1 MDRGSRRFALVGAL
15 AVTQTV
21 GWGVLYYVFGVFL
34 EPMSAE
40 LGISQATSAGA
51 FTVAVLVSAVLS
63 IPVGRWVDAHGA
75 HILMTAGSLLATTGV
90 VAWSQVQTVPQLYGA
105 FVLIGVASSM
115 VLYGPA
121 FAVLVAVLP
130 PARRSRGLLTVT
142 LAAGLAS
149 TIFIPLASQL
159 IQAVGWR
166 DALVYLGLGH
176 NLITVPLHGI
186 ALRRTEVPE
195 STRHHRRGRRDES
208 VRRALRDPGF
218 WMITTAFVFHG
229 AAVAVVSVHLVLYLV
244 DFGYRPTVAAGLTGL
259 LGLCSI
265 SGRLVISVLGRWM
278 DESTITARLFL
289 LQGFALAAL
298 PFIGGHPLG
307 AVLCIDLFGIGFG
320 VAALTT
326 PAILI
331 SRYGAAGYA
340 TVNGILTTPTMI
352 ARAFAPLGA
361 ALLAAAIGY
370 RLMLLP
376 VAAICL
382 AASLAL
388 TLLHR
393 LPVSS
398 PMAER
403 AQWPG
408 A

>member
-1 MDRGSRRFALVGAL
+1 VDRGSRRLALVGAL
-15 AVTQTV
+15 AITQTV

-40 LGISQATSAGA
+40 LGVSQATSAGA
-51 FTVAVLVSAVLS
+51 FTVAVLVSGLLS

-105 FVLIGVASSM
+105 FVLIGAASSM

-130 PARRSRGLLTVT
+130 PARRARGLLAVT

-159 IQAVGWR
+159 IAAVGWR

-176 NLITVPLHGI
+176 NLITVPLHGLM
-186 ALRRTEVPE
+186 LRRTEVPK
-195 STRHHRRGRRDES
+195 HVHRRVRRDES

-218 WMITTAFVFHG
+218 WTITAAFVFHG

-244 DFGYRPTVAAGLTGL
+244 DLGYRPTVAAGLTGL

-278 DESTITARLFL
+278 DEATITARLFY

-298 PFIGGHPLG
+298 PVIGHHPLG
-307 AVLCIDLFGIGFG
+307 AALCIDLFGIGFG

-331 SRYGAAGYA
+331 NRYGADGYA
-340 TVNGILTTPTMI
+340 TVNGILTTPTMV
-352 ARAFAPLGA
+352 ARAVAPLGA
-361 ALLAAAIGY
+361 AILAATAGY
-370 RLMLLP
+370 QVMILP
-376 VAAICL
+376 VAAVCL
-382 AASLAL
+382 AAGLCL
-388 TLLHR
+388 TATR
-393 LPVSS
+393 RVPVTS
-398 PMAER
+398 PMPER
-403 AQWPG
+403 ADRPS